1 MYSHPDKES
10 QEMYN
15 LGWENA
21 INMVISVVDEM
32 MGNSNYD
39 WSTLEELGQRIV

>member
-1 MYSHPDKES
+1 MYENPNSDS
-10 QEMYN
+10 QAMYN

-32 MGNSNYD
+32 MHKGDFD